1 MEKLKTAGLMV
12 GLMLLFM
19 FVGNLIAGQ
28 TGMMIAFLVAAGM
41 NFFSYFFSDKLV
53 LKHYKAVEVSRANA
67 AGLYNIV

>member
-1 MEKLKTAGLMV
+1 MEKLKTAGLMM

-28 TGMMIAFLVAAGM
+28 TGMIIAFLVAAGM

-53 LKHYKAVEVSRANA
+53 LKPSK
-67 AGLYNIV
+67 